1 MFSDRHAGT
10 PLLRGPDRPWGKTAA
25 AVRAD
30 IVQPGLDAV
39 RAERAFE
46 RTNARLRRVRR
57 QVLVAIF
64 AVRPELQRHARP
76 MLRWVRSSQIMRRIR
91 MPNLPRF
98 RPLPSF
104 RDAPPIFPLAP
115 SVILRCALLGAPR
128 RMSHGHASQSSFEAR
143 RRRRAPQD
151 DGGVWCTA
159 VIPGRCQ
166 RVRAKRGPMTGSAS
180 DPESRGDHLW
190 IPGSR

>member
-1 MFSDRHAGT
+1 MHTLRRRRMFSHRHSGT
-10 PLLRGPDRPWGKTAA
+10 PFLRRADRPGGKTAT

-30 IVQPGLDAV
+30 IVQLALDAV
-39 RAERAFE
+39 HAERAFE
-46 RTNARLRRVRR
+46 RTDARFRRVRR

-159 VIPGRCQ
+159 VIPGRCE
-166 RVRAKRGPMTGSAS
+166 AS

>member
-1 MFSDRHAGT
+1 MHPLGRWRMFSDRHAGT

-30 IVQPGLDAV
+30 IVQSGLDAV

-46 RTNARLRRVRR
+46 RTDARFRRVRR

-76 MLRWVRSSQIMRRIR
+76 MLRWVRSSQIMRPIR

-151 DGGVWCTA
+151 DGGAWCTA
-159 VIPGRCQ
+159 VIPGR
-166 RVRAKRGPMTGSAS
+166 
-180 DPESRGDHLW
+180 
-190 IPGSR
+190 